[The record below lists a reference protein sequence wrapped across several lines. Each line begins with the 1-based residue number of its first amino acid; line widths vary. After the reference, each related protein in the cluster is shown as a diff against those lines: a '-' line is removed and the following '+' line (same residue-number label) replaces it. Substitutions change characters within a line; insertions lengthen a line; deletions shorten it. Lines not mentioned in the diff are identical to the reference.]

1 LQQASRRRR
10 GEAGANNQR
19 EDEKRSHLCGDLLC
33 LRWNVRHH
41 EVADF
46 PLCLRPEP
54 AALAQLAHEMTITHS
69 LVAKARCSHA
79 MRLQEGLNVAKDL
92 CHTAD
97 SMCDFSPRQGVKF
110 PIYPSDA
117 FLCDTSHMNERDEVE
132 RIKGRLRQLM
142 AQKNIKAKPLSK
154 KAGRG
159 ETFVRDML
167 DGDDV
172 KLGNLHRL
180 AGALDVTLADIVGA
194 GSLRVAGRIGAGGHV
209 LHEAVDG
216 GPVPRPV
223 GIAGDLEALEVDGS
237 SMLPRYSSGD
247 IVYIEK
253 ADRGVQEED
262 IGDFCAV
269 RLTTGETYIKQ
280 IAYGSRPGFWTLR
293 SLNAEDIVDV
303 EIEWAQPVIFV
314 LPRAARRRLGY

>member
-1 LQQASRRRR
+1 
-10 GEAGANNQR
+10 
-19 EDEKRSHLCGDLLC
+19 
-33 LRWNVRHH
+33 
-41 EVADF
+41 
-46 PLCLRPEP
+46 
-54 AALAQLAHEMTITHS
+54 
-69 LVAKARCSHA
+69 
-79 MRLQEGLNVAKDL
+79 MRLEKGLNVGKDVR
-92 CHTAD
+92 HASH
-97 SMCDFSPRQGVKF
+97 SMCDFSPRQGVTF
-110 PIYPSDA
+110 PIYRRSA
-117 FLCDTSHMNERDEVE
+117 LLCDKPHMDERAEVE
-132 RIKGRLRQLM
+132 RIKDRLRLLM
-142 AQKNIKAKPLSK
+142 EQKNIKAKPLSK
-154 KAGRG
+154 KAGKG

-180 AGALDVTLADIVGA
+180 AGALDVTLSDIVG
-194 GSLRVAGRIGAGGHV
+194 GGTVRVAGRVGAGGTII
-209 LHEAVDG
+209 HEAADG
-216 GPVPRPV
+216 GPVPRPP
-223 GIAGDLEALEVDGS
+223 GIGGEIEALEVEGS

-253 ADRGVQEED
+253 APRGVQVDD

-280 IAYGSRPGFWTLR
+280 VAYGSRPGLWTLR